1 MPNHLKAQNDVAVAG
16 RAVVRLLAI
25 GIGIAAV
32 EQIKEQAGLKL
43 LYNER
48 SLGIYL
54 KETKD
59 LVQIARGSIIE
70 IHNFFFED

>member
-16 RAVVRLLAI
+16 RAVVGLLA
-25 GIGIAAV
+25 IGIAAV